1 MGWSDFTDFI
11 SDGISQD
18 KTWLGLSKSSS
29 DDSSDDSTTPTS
41 LSGLWAKLPSSTQQ
55 FSTNSKISFVK
66 FGIDWYFSYSFILCF
81 KNV

>member
-18 KTWLGLSKSSS
+18 KSWLGLSSGSS

-41 LSGLWAKLPSSTQQ
+41 LSGLWDKIPSSTQQ
-55 FSTNSKISFVK
+55 LVKLLGIGFVVYYLLIIVYKISV
-66 FGIDWYFSYSFILCF
+66 SIL
-81 KNV
+81 

>member
-55 FSTNSKISFVK
+55 LVKLLGIGFVAYYLVMLLIK
-66 FGIDWYFSYSFILCF
+66 LSMSIL
-81 KNV
+81 